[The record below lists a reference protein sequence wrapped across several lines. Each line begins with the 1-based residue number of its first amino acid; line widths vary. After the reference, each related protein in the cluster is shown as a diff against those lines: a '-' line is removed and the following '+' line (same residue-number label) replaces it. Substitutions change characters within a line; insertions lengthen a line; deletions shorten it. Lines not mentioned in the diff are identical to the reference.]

1 LGHDLLDVFLLVHEA
16 ILLLVNILVVVVI
29 LIGVVIHVGVVILLT
44 LGAVSDEVGGVTA
57 LKAAREF

>member
-29 LIGVVIHVGVVILLT
+29 LIGVVILLP
-44 LGAVSDEVGGVTA
+44 LGAVSDEVGGVIA
-57 LKAAREF
+57 LKAA